1 MQRTPF
7 MVLISVL
14 SLATIIP
21 QSYDKDHH
29 LNNLISKAL
38 DHNPEILAWQNIV
51 LSKEQASIAAGNLP
65 NPVLSGGYFVEP
77 VVTKEGPQEFK
88 LGLAQNLPW
97 PGKLKTQRMISQIEI
112 DIYIEK
118 SRQSTLKIVNDIRRK
133 YHQLRLLATEENIT
147 EENISLLKQ
156 FESVV
161 RTKYSTASA
170 SHSFL
175 VQIQMKMIRMEDK
188 LISIKNKRPVII
200 SKLEQLTGVNL
211 ADYSFNFDTT
221 EFETDLPSSSLVGID
236 NNPVIRISTLKT
248 QAQENK
254 VALAKLASKPDFLL
268 GADYIILNAE
278 SADNPIMIK
287 AGISLPI
294 WFSKNKAI
302 QESAK
307 ASLDSE
313 ELNLT
318 NAEELLAVKM
328 EEINYRL
335 VDYQRQ
341 YMLHIDELLP
351 LAEQNYQITET
362 AYLADELDFTTYLNV
377 EEDLLDLKL
386 KTAKLRYNYYI
397 AAADYFE
404 ISAMEF

>member
-7 MVLISVL
+7 MVLVSVL
-14 SLATIIP
+14 SLAIIIP
-21 QSYDKDHH
+21 QSNDKDHQ

-38 DHNPEILAWQNIV
+38 DHNPEILAWQSIV
-51 LSKEQASIAAGNLP
+51 HSKKQASIAAGSLP

-97 PGKLKTQRMISQIEI
+97 PGKLNTQKLISQADA
-112 DIYIEK
+112 DISIEK
-118 SRQSTLKIVNDIRRK
+118 SRQSILKVVNDIRRK

-147 EENISLLKQ
+147 EENLSLLKQ

-170 SHSFL
+170 SHSYL

-188 LISIKNKRPVII
+188 LTSLKNKRPVII
-200 SKLEQLTGVNL
+200 SKLEQLTGVGL
-211 ADYSFNFDTT
+211 ADFSFDFDTA
-221 EFETDLPSSSLVGID
+221 EFETDLPTSSPVGIA
-236 NNPVIRISTLKT
+236 NNPVIRISKLKT
-248 QAQENK
+248 HTQENK
-254 VALAKLASKPDFLL
+254 VTLAKLASKPDFLL
-268 GADYIILNAE
+268 GVDYIMLDAE
-278 SADNPIMIK
+278 SADNPIMVK

-294 WFSKNKAI
+294 WFGRNKAI

-307 ASLDSE
+307 AGLDSE

-318 NAEELLAVKM
+318 NAQELLAVKI

-341 YMLHIDELLP
+341 YLLHIEELLP

-362 AYLADELDFTTYLNV
+362 GYLADELDFTTYLNV

-386 KTAKLRYNYYI
+386 KTARLRYNYYI
-397 AAADYFE
+397 AIADYLE
-404 ISAMEF
+404 ISAMEY

>member
-1 MQRTPF
+1 
-7 MVLISVL
+7 
-14 SLATIIP
+14 
-21 QSYDKDHH
+21 
-29 LNNLISKAL
+29 
-38 DHNPEILAWQNIV
+38 
-51 LSKEQASIAAGNLP
+51 
-65 NPVLSGGYFVEP
+65 VLSGGYFVEP